1 MADWMTD
8 QGITFSDLTKMS
20 DIKQAMK
27 ALEERTEA
35 VTKLEKDDYL
45 SSKIKAIGEKKKLEM
60 AERIKELEKLIQDKE
75 SKD

>member
-1 MADWMTD
+1 MTD